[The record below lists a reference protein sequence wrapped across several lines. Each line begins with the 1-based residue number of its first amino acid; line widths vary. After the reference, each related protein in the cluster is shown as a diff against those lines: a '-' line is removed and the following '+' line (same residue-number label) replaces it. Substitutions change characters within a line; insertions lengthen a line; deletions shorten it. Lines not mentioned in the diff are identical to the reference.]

1 MISEME
7 LVNNNLKIKQKDML
21 VISQMINTMGEASLL
36 HNNMYTKEN
45 LKMDFSME
53 MEELNIIMDRYF
65 KGLSHK
71 DKNIWGVIHIQI
83 VVIMMVCSNKIY
95 RMELVNFIGLMA

>member
-1 MISEME
+1 MINETE
-7 LVNNNLKIKQKDML
+7 LVNNNLKIKRKDML
-21 VISQMINTMGEASLL
+21 VLLQMISTMGEASLL
-36 HNNMYTKEN
+36 HNNMYMKEN

-65 KGLSHK
+65 KGLLQK
-71 DKNIWGVIHIQI
+71 DKNIWAVIHIQM

-95 RMELVNFIGLMA
+95 QMELVNFIGLMV